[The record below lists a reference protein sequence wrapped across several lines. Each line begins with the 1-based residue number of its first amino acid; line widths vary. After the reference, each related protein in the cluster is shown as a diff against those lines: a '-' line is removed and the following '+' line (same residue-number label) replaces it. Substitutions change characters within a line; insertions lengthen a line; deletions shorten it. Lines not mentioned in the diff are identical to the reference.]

1 MAELN
6 VDQLRA
12 RLWVLLAVDA
22 CDRAGLAPMPKDR
35 FHRLIFLSNCL
46 AQLFGADPPAKRIIK
61 YIRGPFY
68 PDIQWQLDRLATIG
82 WLRLSDAALEPDK
95 FGPWLRANYQIT
107 AAGVEVVE
115 AMRKT
120 PLGHSTRN
128 YIEELV
134 FAFARLDLRRLDQIA
149 LNELNWLP
157 AGEGALI
164 TFEDAD
170 LNLAIRKA
178 REFEQ
183 LAPNILTDRFREQIQ
198 LYLRYIEESEAA

>member
-1 MAELN
+1 MAELK
-6 VDQLRA
+6 VDQLRG

-22 CDRAGLAPMPKDR
+22 CDRAGLAPIPKDR

-68 PDIQWQLDRLATIG
+68 PDIQWHLDRLATIG
-82 WLRLSDAALEPDK
+82 WISVRDAILEPDE

-107 AAGVEVVE
+107 PAGVEIVKT
-115 AMRKT
+115 MRKT
-120 PLGHSTRN
+120 PLGASTGD
-128 YIEELV
+128 YIDELV

-149 LNELNWLP
+149 LNELNWFP
-157 AGEGALI
+157 AGEGTLI

-170 LNLAIRKA
+170 VNLAMRKA

-183 LAPNILTDRFREQIQ
+183 LAPDILTNRLREQVQ
-198 LYLRYIEESEAA
+198 LYLRYIEEPEAA